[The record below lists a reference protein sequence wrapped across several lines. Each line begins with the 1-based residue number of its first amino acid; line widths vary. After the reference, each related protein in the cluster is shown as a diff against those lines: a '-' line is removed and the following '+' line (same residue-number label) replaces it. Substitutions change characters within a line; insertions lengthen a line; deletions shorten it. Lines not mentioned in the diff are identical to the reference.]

1 MTSVRL
7 LVFFA
12 AIGICSVVSH
22 PAFAE
27 DVVTMPAVQK
37 RLASTSTAP
46 ARVQAAFNTVLGAPT
61 AGVVSNLRVIPGEEV
76 RAGQVIA
83 RLTGPTV
90 STDTARFAADL
101 KSARIRVTA
110 ATQAAAIEQQKLDEQ
125 LSTRDAVIRAHAELD
140 TARQQLA
147 AAQAASRGYASLT
160 TISAPVAGMVMVVNA
175 ADGQYASAG
184 QSLITIAPATGL
196 YVVAD
201 LFGSNADP
209 VAPGMKGVFL
219 PEGNNAMIQVVVLR
233 ISRSLTTPGQVEV
246 WLKAGPGYTL
256 DPGAVGTVSLTT
268 SEDKQV
274 AVPSAALILDAGQWW
289 VLVRDRSGSRRREVV
304 PGLSD
309 RGWTSIRQGLALGE
323 RVVTQDAYL
332 LFHQDFATRYQQ
344 AD

>member
-7 LVFFA
+7 LVFIA
-12 AIGICSVVSH
+12 AIGICSVAGH

-37 RLASTSTAP
+37 RLASTFSAP
-46 ARVQAAFNTVLGAPT
+46 ARVQAASNAVLGAPT
-61 AGVVSNLRVIPGEEV
+61 AGVVSSLRLIPGEEV

-83 RLTGPTV
+83 RLTGPTI
-90 STDTARFAADL
+90 STDTARLAADL
-101 KSARIRVTA
+101 TSAQIRVTA
-110 ATQAAAIEQQKLDEQ
+110 ATQAAAIEQQKLEEQ

-147 AAQAASRGYASLT
+147 AAQAASRGYANLT
-160 TISAPVAGMVMVVNA
+160 TISAPAAGMVTAVSA
-175 ADGQYASAG
+175 ADGQYVSAG
-184 QSLITIAPATGL
+184 QALITIAPTTGL

-201 LFGSNADP
+201 LFGSNASLI
-209 VAPGMKGVFL
+209 APGMKGVFL
-219 PEGNNAMIQVVVLR
+219 PESNNALIQVVVQR
-233 ISRSLTTPGQVEV
+233 VSRSLTTPGQMEV

-268 SEDKQV
+268 SDDKQV
-274 AVPSAALILDAGQWW
+274 AIPSGALILDAGQWW
-289 VLVRDRSGSRRREVV
+289 VLVRDRSGSRRRQVV

-309 RGWTSIRQGLALGE
+309 GGWTSVRQGLVAGE